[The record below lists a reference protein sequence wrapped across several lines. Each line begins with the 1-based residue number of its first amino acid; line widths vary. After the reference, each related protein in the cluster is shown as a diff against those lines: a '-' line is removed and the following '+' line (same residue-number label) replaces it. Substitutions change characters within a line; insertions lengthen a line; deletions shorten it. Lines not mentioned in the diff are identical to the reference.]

1 LRALNQKP
9 RRSEPVTLDI
19 VIPIHNEA
27 SVLPALLG
35 ALEETFAPAARQR
48 QGLSR
53 VNCIFVDDGS
63 SDQSAEIVRGHSST
77 NFEIS
82 LVRLSRNFGHQAAVT
97 AGVAHTTCDLVA
109 VMDADLQDPP
119 ACVLEM
125 VDRWRDGFEV
135 VYAVRRNRKETP
147 VKVFFYWAFY
157 RIYGLLS
164 SIAVPADSG
173 DFSLMSRRVVD
184 ELNKLPEKVRFPRGL
199 RTWVGFDQT
208 SIEYDRPQRF
218 AGETH
223 YGFGDLYRLATDGI
237 ASLSLRPLLLA
248 QGLSIVYMIGTVVG
262 LIGLALG
269 MFESLRTEA
278 QIAFLF
284 LLVLVSNGIVLFCLY
299 VLGAYLGRA
308 YIEVK
313 GRPTYI
319 VDEVIRS
326 SEDLSRQQERREERA

>member
-1 LRALNQKP
+1 M
-9 RRSEPVTLDI
+9 TLDI
-19 VIPIHNEA
+19 VIPVHNEA
-27 SVLPALLG
+27 SVLPALLA
-35 ALEETFAPAARQR
+35 ALEETFAPAARR
-48 QGLSR
+48 KHGLSR
-53 VNCIFVDDGS
+53 VTCLFVDDGS
-63 SDQSAEIVRGHSST
+63 SDGSAEMVCRHASP
-77 NFEIS
+77 NFAVS

-97 AGVAHTTCDLVA
+97 AGVAHASADLVA

-135 VYAVRRNRKETP
+135 VYAVRRNRKEAP
-147 VKVFFYWAFY
+147 AKVFFYWAFY

-173 DFSLMSRRVVD
+173 DFSLMSRRVVA

-262 LIGLALG
+262 LVGLALG

-278 QIAFLF
+278 QIGLLF

-308 YIEVK
+308 YLEVK

-319 VDEVIRS
+319 VADVVR
-326 SEDLSRQQERREERA
+326 SEDSPSGSGGE